1 MMQSHSAKCQFG
13 QKGRRFLNVFADN
26 RLIVHDVQRC
36 LEHNAIRG
44 CAIWR
49 IVAAPKRFQRV
60 KVLDGLIFL
69 RCFGARE
76 EDTLVVKL
84 KHRSRVLVSTSLNLF
99 PLSPTVETNEKVFV
113 PEKPLHQSLK
123 SKLIGGTLGY
133 AEGS

>member
-60 KVLDGLIFL
+60 KVNFSSLFWCKRRRHTCSEIEASIEGSGVNVIKLISFCRRQSRQMRKCLFL
-69 RCFGARE
+69 R
-76 EDTLVVKL
+76 
-84 KHRSRVLVSTSLNLF
+84 SLF
-99 PLSPTVETNEKVFV
+99 IKV
-113 PEKPLHQSLK
+113 
-123 SKLIGGTLGY
+123 
-133 AEGS
+133 